1 MWSFIRY
8 WKDQHAWQ
16 VTVLVKSQLV
26 SVLESCHLLMVSVW
40 YSCHLIYN
48 FNFRCCI
55 TVWFL
60 FLFYYFLINN
70 FPALTLLNTRAYS
83 MQEASEEV
91 GSGMLTM
98 TISHQSKLGL
108 AKEAAMKFCKS
119 ECGILNPVVQTA
131 SYLTPYHKVVAG
143 HNEVCASSV

>member
-1 MWSFIRY
+1 
-8 WKDQHAWQ
+8 
-16 VTVLVKSQLV
+16 
-26 SVLESCHLLMVSVW
+26 
-40 YSCHLIYN
+40 
-48 FNFRCCI
+48 
-55 TVWFL
+55 
-60 FLFYYFLINN
+60 
-70 FPALTLLNTRAYS
+70 

-143 HNEVCASSV
+143 HNEVCASSVQVLCIVLQILYHNDTMCSMLLGLTMLGLDDFFHYK

>member
-1 MWSFIRY
+1 
-8 WKDQHAWQ
+8 
-16 VTVLVKSQLV
+16 
-26 SVLESCHLLMVSVW
+26 
-40 YSCHLIYN
+40 
-48 FNFRCCI
+48 
-55 TVWFL
+55 
-60 FLFYYFLINN
+60 
-70 FPALTLLNTRAYS
+70 

-143 HNEVCASSV
+143 HNEVCASSVYVLCIVLQILYHNDTMCLMLLGLTMLGLDEFFHYW